1 MGNILVIGEHL
12 DGKIKKVTFELVTK
26 AAELAGR
33 LGAEVDAVM
42 VGHGIQNPGELG
54 RYGAKK
60 VYVIDT
66 PKLEK
71 YNTEGVTKVLGDLIP
86 EIKPSVILG
95 TASPL
100 GKDLFPRVAA
110 RVGAGL
116 ATDCTN
122 LEIQDGKLLAVRPI
136 YAGKAFVDVKFETA
150 IQMATARPNSFVAK
164 QISESMAEV
173 VAKEIDL
180 FNLGPMRAVMKE
192 IVKGKTDKVDLT
204 EASII
209 VSGGRAMK
217 GAENFKI
224 LQELADAIGATVG
237 ASRAAVDSGY
247 APHDMQVGQ
256 TGKVVNPNLYIACG
270 ISGAIQHLA
279 GMRTSKVIV
288 AINKDAEA
296 PIFTKADYG
305 IVGDLFQ
312 IVPLLTQE
320 FKKVLSE

>member
-26 AAELAGR
+26 AAELAGK

-122 LEIQDGKLLAVRPI
+122 LDIQNGKLLATRPI
-136 YAGKAFVDVKFETA
+136 YAGKAFIDVKFETE
-150 IQMATARPNSFVAK
+150 IQIATARPNSFVAK
-164 QISESMAEV
+164 QISEAMAEV
-173 VAKEIDL
+173 IVKEIDP
-180 FNLGPMRAVMKE
+180 GPMRAVMKE

-217 GAENFKI
+217 NPENFKI
-224 LQELADAIGATVG
+224 LNELADVIGATVG

>member
-1 MGNILVIGEHL
+1 MGNILVIGEHQE
-12 DGKIKKVTFELVTK
+12 GKIKKVTQELVTK
-26 AAELAGR
+26 ASELAAK
-33 LGAEVDAVM
+33 LSSEVDVVI
-42 VGHGIQNPGELG
+42 VGHGIQTPGELG
-54 RYGAKK
+54 AFGAKK
-60 VYVIDT
+60 VYVVDT

-71 YNTEGVTKVLGDLIP
+71 YNTEGVCKVVTELIG
-86 EIKPSVILG
+86 EVKPSVILG
-95 TASPL
+95 TASTL
-100 GKDLFPRVAA
+100 GKDFFPRLAA
-110 RVGAGL
+110 RLGAGL
-116 ATDCTN
+116 ASDCTDLN
-122 LEIQDGKLLAVRPI
+122 IQDGRLLATRPI
-136 YAGKAFVDVKFETA
+136 YAGKAFVDVKYESE
-150 IQMATARPNSFVAK
+150 IQMATARPNSFIAK
-164 QISESMAEV
+164 KTSEATAEA
-173 VAKEIDL
+173 VAKEVDP
-180 FNLGPMRAVMKE
+180 GAMRAVMKE
-192 IVKGKTDKVDLT
+192 IIKGKTDKVDLT

-217 GAENFKI
+217 NAENFKI
-224 LQELADAIGATVG
+224 LNELADVIGATVG

-288 AINKDAEA
+288 AINKDTEA

-320 FKKVLSE
+320 FKKALKE

>member
-1 MGNILVIGEHL
+1 MGNILVIGEHQE
-12 DGKIKKVTFELVTK
+12 GKVKKVTQELVSK
-26 AAELAGR
+26 ASELAGQ
-33 LGAEVDAVM
+33 LGSEVDV
-42 VGHGIQNPGELG
+42 VLFGHGLQNPGELG
-54 RYGAKK
+54 QFGAKK
-60 VYVIDT
+60 VYVVDT
-66 PKLEK
+66 PKLQN
-71 YNTEGVTKVLGDLIP
+71 YNTEGSVKVISDLAV
-86 EIKPSVILG
+86 EVKPSVILG
-95 TASPL
+95 TASPM
-100 GKDLFPRVAA
+100 GKDLLPRLAA
-110 RVGAGL
+110 RLNAGL
-116 ATDCTN
+116 ASDCTD
-122 LEIQDGKLLAVRPI
+122 LKVEGGKLVATRPI
-136 YAGKAFVDVKFETA
+136 YSGKAFVDVKFEGDLQVA
-150 IQMATARPNSFVAK
+150 SARPNSFVAK
-164 QISESMAEV
+164 AGAGAAAQV
-173 VAKEIDL
+173 VNKDIDPG
-180 FNLGPMRAVMKE
+180 NLRAVMKE
-192 IVKGKTDKVDLT
+192 IVKGKSDKADLT

-217 GAENFKI
+217 SADNFKI
-224 LQELADAIGATVG
+224 LSELADAIGATVG

>member
-1 MGNILVIGEHL
+1 MGNILVVGEHL
-12 DGKIKKVTFELVTK
+12 EGKVKKVTFELVTK
-26 AAELAGR
+26 AAELASK
-33 LGAEVDAVM
+33 LGSEVDAVV
-42 VGHGIQNPGELG
+42 VGHAIQNPAELG
-54 RYGAKK
+54 QYGAKK
-60 VYVIDT
+60 VYVVDT

-71 YNTEGVTKVLGDLIP
+71 YNTEGVTKVLS
-86 EIKPSVILG
+86 EIMTEVKPSVILG

-100 GKDLFPRVAA
+100 GKDLFPRLAA
-110 RVGAGL
+110 RLGAGL

-122 LEIQDGKLLAVRPI
+122 LEVQEGKLLATRPL
-136 YAGKAFVDVKFETA
+136 YAGKAFVDVTFETDL
-150 IQMATARPNSFVAK
+150 QMATARPNSFVAK
-164 QISESMAEV
+164 QIQPGVNAEV
-173 VAKEIDL
+173 LAKSVDP
-180 FNLGPMRAVMKE
+180 GPMRAVMKE

-209 VSGGRAMK
+209 VSGGRALK
-217 GAENFKI
+217 NPENFKI
-224 LQELADAIGATVG
+224 LHELADVIGATVG

-288 AINKDAEA
+288 AINKDSEA

-312 IVPLLTQE
+312 IVPMLTAE
-320 FKKVLSE
+320 FKQVLSE

>member
-1 MGNILVIGEHL
+1 MGNILVVGEHL
-12 DGKIKKVTFELVTK
+12 DGKIKKVTFELVGK
-26 AAELAGR
+26 AAELAGK

-54 RYGAKK
+54 QYGAKK

-100 GKDLFPRVAA
+100 GKDLFPRLAA
-110 RVGAGL
+110 RIGAGL

-122 LEIQDGKLLAVRPI
+122 LDIQDGKLLATRPI
-136 YAGKAFVDVKFETA
+136 YAGKAFIDVKFETE
-150 IQMATARPNSFVAK
+150 IQIATARPNSFVAK
-164 QISESMAEV
+164 VLNAGASAEV
-173 VAKEIDL
+173 IAKEIDP
-180 FNLGPMRAVMKE
+180 GPMRAVMKE

-217 GAENFKI
+217 NPENFKI
-224 LQELADAIGATVG
+224 LNELADVIGATVG

-288 AINKDAEA
+288 AINKDSEA

-305 IVGDLFQ
+305 IIGDLFQ

>member
-12 DGKIKKVTFELVTK
+12 GGRVKKVTQELVTK
-26 AAELAGR
+26 ASELAGQV
-33 LGAEVDAVM
+33 GGEVDVVL
-42 VGHGIQNPGELG
+42 VGHGLQNPGELG
-54 RYGAKK
+54 SFGAKK
-60 VYVIDT
+60 VYVVDT
-66 PKLEK
+66 PKLQN
-71 YNTEGVTKVLGDLIP
+71 YNTEGVVKVITDLAG
-86 EIKPSVILG
+86 EVKPSVILG

-100 GKDLFPRVAA
+100 GRDLLPRLAA
-110 RVGAGL
+110 RLGVGL
-116 ATDCTN
+116 ASDCTD
-122 LEIQDGKLLAVRPI
+122 LKTEGGKLLATRPL
-136 YAGKAFVDVKFETA
+136 YAGKAFVDVKFESE
-150 IQMATARPNSFVAK
+150 IQMASARPNSFVAK
-164 QISESMAEV
+164 AVSPGASADV
-173 VAKEIDL
+173 VAKDIDPGTL
-180 FNLGPMRAVMKE
+180 RAVMKE
-192 IVKGKTDKVDLT
+192 TVKGKTDKADLT

-217 GAENFKI
+217 NAENFKI
-224 LQELADAIGATVG
+224 LNELADVIGATVG

-312 IVPLLTQE
+312 IVPLLTEE
-320 FKKVLSE
+320 FKKTLAE

>member
-1 MGNILVIGEHL
+1 MGNILVVGEHL
-12 DGKIKKVTFELVTK
+12 EGKIKKVTFELVSK
-26 AAELAGR
+26 AAGLASELGS
-33 LGAEVDAVM
+33 EVDAVM

-54 RYGAKK
+54 QYGAKK

-66 PKLEK
+66 PQLEK
-71 YNTEGVTKVLGDLIP
+71 YNTEGVTKVLGELIP
-86 EIKPSVILG
+86 EIGPTIILG

-110 RVGAGL
+110 RIGAGL
-116 ATDCTN
+116 ATDCTDLN
-122 LEIQDGKLLAVRPI
+122 IRDGQLLATRPV
-136 YAGKAFVDVKFETA
+136 YAGKAFVDVTFETP

-164 QISESMAEV
+164 GAAPAASAEV
-173 VAKEIDL
+173 VTKDIDP
-180 FNLGPMRAVMKE
+180 GPLRGVMKE

-217 GAENFKI
+217 AADNFKV
-224 LQELADAIGATVG
+224 LQELADVIGATVG
-237 ASRAAVDSGY
+237 ASRAAVDSGF

-288 AINKDAEA
+288 AINKDQEA

-305 IVGDLFQ
+305 VVGDLFQ

-320 FKKVLSE
+320 FKRVLTE